1 MKTTFT
7 FLLLFVMATAF
18 AQTNTVLPRTEF
30 VISLSETS
38 LSLKPGETRQV
49 MIEVLRSRSFAK
61 AKATLGVSSVLPQ
74 GITVSFE
81 PTEGDFQS
89 GVATITAAPNALIGT
104 YSLVLNGTINY
115 KTKGAILKLAVA
127 NENVA
132 SK

>member
-81 PTEGDFQS
+81 PTEGNFQS
-89 GVATITAAPNALIGT
+89 GVATITASPNTLIGT
-104 YSLVLNGTINY
+104 YNLVLNGTINY